1 MPNEYVNKVELANG
15 TTLIDITDT
24 TAVASDVASGKEFYL
39 ATGEKVTGTY
49 TPSIPQI
56 TIATG
61 GVLNQTLEPD
71 IFYHFTSES
80 LTSLTLTLD
89 GQLTDQYHF
98 DFISPQTAITLT
110 LPQGVIMSEDFTV
123 EANTK
128 YEIDIYNGYGIFA
141 QWVYEVSA

>member
-1 MPNEYVNKVELANG
+1 MIFSKIILNG
-15 TTLIDITDT
+15 ITQMDITDT
-24 TAVASDVASGKEFYL
+24 TATANDVRSGKYFYSASG
-39 ATGEKVTGTY
+39 EKIQGTY

-61 GVLNQTLEPD
+61 GALDQTLEPD